1 MSFVHRVLQ
10 YIMGKV
16 ARVVCAVP
24 GIIVVVGVVL
34 AVLSTFIV
42 VTRWNVLNN
51 TSDLLS
57 NKYKP
62 MQYYNELRKDFGSDY
77 RYIILIQSDNV
88 AQNRAAADEIGKWLP
103 TVKPQIGLVLS
114 KIDFST
120 VKPRLLFTR
129 DTDDLKK
136 IATQIEDEIAAEKA
150 NQKSNAQVSQTAL
163 DLNSILN
170 EANNDFN
177 DSYLRDKKNWPA
189 FKQFVPRFVDI
200 LNKIAAQAEGKTLK
214 QMHLQPAADS
224 GSGSFE
230 DTDADE
236 LLTQH
241 EYFSLQD
248 GKTVLVFA
256 YTNEKGAETDSESPY
271 SKATQK
277 IRDYLKG
284 LEAKYPGATLEL
296 TGEPAL
302 DTDEAEESNMDAA
315 KAGAITV
322 SLIIAL
328 FFFSYR
334 AVFRPAVTILVL
346 IMAVLWSLGF
356 ALITVG
362 HFNILSIAV
371 IPMVLGI
378 GIDFG
383 IQILGRYEEELGQG
397 KSVTEAVT
405 IALEHTGIAIITGGS
420 TTAAAFF
427 TLCFNDFIGLA
438 ELGLIAGFSM
448 IFCITANLVVLPAV
462 FILRDRNRTS
472 DQLHAQSS
480 NSSWNFM
487 RSWDRDMVRNPW
499 LWIIISIAISIA
511 AAISLPNLRFDYNLL
526 NLDNPYAQSV
536 VTLHKVMDA
545 SRNDQGNEVSTIYAS
560 VVAQNVDD
568 ARQLSKK
575 LAALPTV
582 AKVESVLELLPE
594 DQDEKLPIIKRIV
607 AAGSQLNVKQ
617 PTTATPVDIPRAQ
630 RDIASLHKS
639 AVEGLKQAQGYA
651 GISKI
656 AKEAV
661 AAFSTMVPALE
672 RADKALNGT
681 PLDLLKKRFSPSSN
695 GAFSQMQKN
704 MAILKSQKADRGLEL
719 QDIPPQLQ
727 HLFVGKDGKILL
739 QVYGKKDLWER
750 GPDEAFTKEVISVAP
765 NATGTPI
772 LNYYA
777 TDLMRV
783 AYVQAAGWAFLAI
796 VVLIFAHFQSFKF
809 LLLTLTP
816 LVLAVLWR
824 TGAMVWFGIEFNP
837 ANIVTLPLIIG
848 VDVAFGVYIID
859 RYREDGRLSIFE
871 GSTGKA
877 IIMSSLTSLFGF
889 SSLLISDFRGMWDIG
904 QLMSIGIAIGLV
916 TAIFMLPQILAL
928 IKPST
933 KP

>member
-1 MSFVHRVLQ
+1 
-10 YIMGKV
+10 MGRV
-16 ARVVCAVP
+16 ARVVCAAP
-24 GIIVVVGVVL
+24 GLIVVAGVVL
-34 AVLSTFIV
+34 AIAAGFTCYF
-42 VTRWNVLNN
+42 RWNLLNN

-57 NKYKP
+57 AKYKP

-88 AQNRAAADEIGKWLP
+88 AQNHAAADEIGQWLP
-103 TVKPQIGLVLS
+103 SVKPQIGLVLS

-129 DTDDLKK
+129 DTDDLKQ

-150 NQKSNAQVSQTAL
+150 NQKSNEQATQTAL

-170 EANNDFN
+170 EANADFN
-177 DSYLRDKKNWPA
+177 DSYLRDKKNWPS

-200 LNKIAAQAEGKTLK
+200 LNKIAAQADGKTLQ
-214 QMHLQPAADS
+214 QMHLQPTGTTTS
-224 GSGSFE
+224 YE

-236 LLTQH
+236 LLSEH
-241 EYFSLQD
+241 EYFQLQG

-256 YTNEKGAETDSESPY
+256 YTNEKGAETDSQSPF

-284 LEAKYPGATLEL
+284 LEAKYPGATIEL

-302 DTDEAEESNMDAA
+302 DTDEAAESNMDAA

-322 SLIIAL
+322 ALIIVL
-328 FFFSYR
+328 FLFSYR
-334 AVFRPAVTILVL
+334 AFFRPTVTILVL

-397 KSVTEAVT
+397 KSVQEAVT
-405 IALEHTGIAIITGGS
+405 IALGHTGIAIITGGS

-462 FILRDRNRTS
+462 FLLRDRNRTPE
-472 DQLHAQSS
+472 QLQAQSS
-480 NSSWNFM
+480 NSSWNFI
-487 RSWDRDMVRNPW
+487 RTWDRDMVRNPW
-499 LWIIISIAISIA
+499 LWIIIAIAVSIA

-526 NLDNPYAQSV
+526 NLDNPKAPSV
-536 VTLHKVMDA
+536 VSLHKVMDA
-545 SRNDQGNEVSTIYAS
+545 SKTDEGQNEISTIYAS
-560 VVAQNVDD
+560 VVADNLDQ
-568 ARQLSKK
+568 ARDLSAK
-575 LAALPTV
+575 LSALPTV
-582 AKVESVLELLPE
+582 AKVESILELVPPGQE
-594 DQDEKLPIIKRIV
+594 EKLPIIKRIV
-607 AAGSQLNVKQ
+607 DAGSQLNVKQ
-617 PTTATPVDIPRAQ
+617 PSAATPVDIPRAQ

-639 AVEGLKQAQGYA
+639 AVEGLKQATAYKS
-651 GISKI
+651 ISKI
-656 AKEAV
+656 ANDAV
-661 AAFSTMVPALE
+661 AAFSTMIPALE
-672 RADKALNGT
+672 RADKALNDT
-681 PLDLLKKRFSPSSN
+681 PMDLLKKRFSPSSD

-704 MAILKSQKADRGLEL
+704 MAILKTQKADRGLTL
-719 QDIPPQLQ
+719 QDVPPQLQ

-777 TDLMRV
+777 TELMRV

-796 VVLIFAHFQSFKF
+796 VILILAHFQSIKF
-809 LLLTLTP
+809 LILTLTP

-859 RYREDGRLSIFE
+859 RYREDGKLSIFA

-889 SSLLISDFRGMWDIG
+889 ASLLVSDFRGMWDIG

-916 TAIFMLPQILAL
+916 TAIFILPQILAL
-928 IKPST
+928 LKPST
-933 KP
+933 KA